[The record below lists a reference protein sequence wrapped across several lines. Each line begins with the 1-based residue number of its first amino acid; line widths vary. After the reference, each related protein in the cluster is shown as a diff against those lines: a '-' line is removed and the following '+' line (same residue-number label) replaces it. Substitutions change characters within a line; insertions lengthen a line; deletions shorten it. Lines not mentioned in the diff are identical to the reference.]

1 MGTTGIPTFVSL
13 APFGF
18 LIPANFCS
26 SCCFRSFSPIFA
38 ASLLPLRALFTGFVL
53 RFVTPFEVLI
63 LQSLSKYFTSV
74 AVLKW

>member
-26 SCCFRSFSPIFA
+26 SPIFA

-63 LQSLSKYFTSV
+63 SSSKYFMSV
-74 AVLKW
+74 EVFK